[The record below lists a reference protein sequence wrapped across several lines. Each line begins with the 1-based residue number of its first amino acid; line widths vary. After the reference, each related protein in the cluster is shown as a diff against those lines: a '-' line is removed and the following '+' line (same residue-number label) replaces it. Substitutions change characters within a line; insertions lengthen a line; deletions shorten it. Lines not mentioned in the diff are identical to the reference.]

1 MSRKGRRRS
10 NKAGRARGHRE
21 SVARA
26 LDATPSLVPAPDSSP
41 SLVPAPDSSSM
52 LAFALASSPAPSF
65 DDTPTDALTTAP
77 APVATYE
84 PAPSFDLPPSC
95 EPAPDSAPALSFE
108 APLGSQRPP
117 PLEPA
122 DASVPP
128 VVGDLDGPF
137 LDTRIFDTPFFEL
150 TPSEFWL
157 AELETRDPRWLLK
170 MTAAAAR
177 RRAHLARYVL
187 GAVGISAVLCL
198 AALVRVVV
206 PSHDDGDLRPAAR
219 MTMPPSDPAS
229 DLSDPAPAVHAAD
242 PTAEPA
248 KTGAP
253 DAGPG

>member
-1 MSRKGRRRS
+1 
-10 NKAGRARGHRE
+10 
-21 SVARA
+21 
-26 LDATPSLVPAPDSSP
+26 
-41 SLVPAPDSSSM
+41 M
-52 LAFALASSPAPSF
+52 LAFALASSPAPAF

-77 APVATYE
+77 APAPVPTY
-84 PAPSFDLPPSC
+84 

-108 APLGSQRPP
+108 APLGSERPP

-128 VVGDLDGPF
+128 VVGDLDRPF
-137 LDTRIFDTPFFEL
+137 LDARLFDTPFFEL

-219 MTMPPSDPAS
+219 MAMPPSDP
-229 DLSDPAPAVHAAD
+229 AAD

>member
-1 MSRKGRRRS
+1 
-10 NKAGRARGHRE
+10 
-21 SVARA
+21 
-26 LDATPSLVPAPDSSP
+26 PVP
-41 SLVPAPDSSSM
+41 
-52 LAFALASSPAPSF
+52 
-65 DDTPTDALTTAP
+65 
-77 APVATYE
+77 TYE
-84 PAPSFDLPPSC
+84 PAPRFEPAPTFDLPPSC

-108 APLGSQRPP
+108 APLGSERPP

-128 VVGDLDGPF
+128 VVGDLDRPF
-137 LDTRIFDTPFFEL
+137 LDARLFDTPFFEL

-219 MTMPPSDPAS
+219 MAMPPSDPAS
-229 DLSDPAPAVHAAD
+229 DLSDPPPVVHAADPAAD